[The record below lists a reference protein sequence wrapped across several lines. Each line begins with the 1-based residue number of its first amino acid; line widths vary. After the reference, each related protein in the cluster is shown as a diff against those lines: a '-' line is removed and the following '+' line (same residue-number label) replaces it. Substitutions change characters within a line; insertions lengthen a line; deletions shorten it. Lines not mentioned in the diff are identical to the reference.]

1 MWRQFLTAT
10 VLISWMGACPLVA
23 HAQSPKAAISAPL
36 KTSTDPIRI
45 GFICPFSG
53 SSQDFGGSAR
63 LGAELA
69 VKEINEVGG
78 YLGRRIELLARDDQA
93 NPDVGRRVAEE
104 LVLKDKVDF
113 TVGFC
118 NTGVALKSLDFFETQ
133 KHLLLIPVATGSVLT
148 AKTPAKDSF
157 VFRLSAR
164 DTLQAALLV
173 EELVERRKVTKI
185 AVLADSTGYGEGG
198 KQDVEKFLA
207 EKGLKPVHVAR
218 FDLQVASLVDEVQ
231 AAKAA
236 GAEALIG
243 YTVGPQFG
251 LLAKARVEARF
262 TGPLLGAWP
271 LSFRSAIDKAGSA
284 IEGAVMTQ
292 TIVQD
297 ISNERRSSFIARL
310 KRHANGQSVGSLMS
324 AAQSYDAV
332 HLMLRVLFQTKG
344 DMSGPALKAALEN
357 LERPY
362 PGVITTHDKPFSS
375 RDHDSFTRN
384 MVWLGVWRKG
394 EIQFYYPED
403 ANRASIIRRKQP

>member
-1 MWRQFLTAT
+1 MLKRMLITA
-10 VLISWMGACPLVA
+10 VVVWVANMGSQQ
-23 HAQSPKAAISAPL
+23 AQAQALKAAISLP
-36 KTSTDPIRI
+36 KKNSTDPIRI

-78 YLGRRIELLARDDQA
+78 YLGRPIELLARDDQA

-118 NTGVALKSLDFFETQ
+118 NTGVALKSLDFFEAQ
-133 KHLLLIPVATGSVLT
+133 QHLLLIPVATGSVLT
-148 AKTPAKDSF
+148 AKTPAADSF

-164 DTLQAALLV
+164 DTLQAAILV
-173 EELVERRKVTKI
+173 EELVEKRKVTKI
-185 AVLADSTGYGEGG
+185 ALLADSTGYGEGG
-198 KQDVEKFLA
+198 TQDVQKFLLD
-207 EKGLKPVHVAR
+207 KGLKPVYGAR
-218 FDLQVASLVDEVQ
+218 FDLKVVSLVDEVR

-251 LLAKARVEARF
+251 LLAKARVEAGF

-297 ISNERRSSFIARL
+297 ISNERRSSFIVRL

-375 RDHDSFTRN
+375 SDHDAFTRN

-403 ANRASIIRRKQP
+403 AKRASIIRRKQP

>member
-1 MWRQFLTAT
+1 MLKRALITAM
-10 VLISWMGACPLVA
+10 VLVA
-23 HAQSPKAAISAPL
+23 SMWSLGAQAQSQKAAISAPL
-36 KTSTDPIRI
+36 QTSTDPIRI

-78 YLGRRIELLARDDQA
+78 YLGRPIELLARDDQA
-93 NPDVGRRVAEE
+93 HPDVGRRVAEE
-104 LVLKDKVDF
+104 LVLKDQVDF

-118 NTGVALKSLDFFETQ
+118 NTGVALKSLDFFEAQ

-164 DTLQAALLV
+164 DTLQADILV
-173 EELVERRKVTKI
+173 EELVDKRKLTKI
-185 AVLADSTGYGEGG
+185 ALLADSTGYGEGG
-198 KQDVEKFLA
+198 TQDVQKFLA
-207 EKGLKPVHVAR
+207 AKGLKPIYVAR
-218 FDLQVASLVDEVQ
+218 FDLKVASLVEEVR

-251 LLAKARVEARF
+251 LLAKARVEAGF
-262 TGPLLGAWP
+262 AGPLLGAWP

-310 KRHANGQSVGSLMS
+310 KRHADGQPVGSLMS

-344 DMSGPALKAALEN
+344 DMAGPALKAALEN

-375 RDHDSFTRN
+375 SDHDAFSRN

-394 EIQFYYPED
+394 EIQFYDPED
-403 ANRASIIRRKQP
+403 AKRASIIRRKQP

>member
-1 MWRQFLTAT
+1 MKMKNLKWISVVAALLALPHAGLQAQPSTPDAVATPSRQ
-10 VLISWMGACPLVA
+10 
-23 HAQSPKAAISAPL
+23 
-36 KTSTDPIRI
+36 PIRI
-45 GFICPFSG
+45 GFTCPFSG
-53 SSQDFGGSAR
+53 TSQDFGNSAR

-78 YLGRRIELLARDDQA
+78 YLGRLVELVARDDKA
-93 NPDVGRRVAEE
+93 TPDESLRLAQE
-104 LVLKDKVDF
+104 LVLKEK
-113 TVGFC
+113 VGFTIGGC
-118 NTGVALKSLDFFETQ
+118 NTGVVLKSLEFFEAQ
-133 KHLLLIPVATGSVLT
+133 KHLLLIPVETGSVLT

-164 DTLQAALLV
+164 DTLQAGILV
-173 EELVERRKVTKI
+173 DELVDKRKLTKI
-185 AVLADSTGYGEGG
+185 ALLADSTGYGEGG
-198 KQDVEKFLA
+198 TQDVQNFLA
-207 EKGLKPVHVAR
+207 EKGLKPVYVAR
-218 FDLQVASLVDEVQ
+218 FDLKVETLVEEVR

-251 LLAKARVEARF
+251 LLAKARVEAGF
-262 TGPLLGAWP
+262 TGPLLGSWP
-271 LSFRSAIDKAGSA
+271 LSFRSALDKAGSA

-310 KRHANGQSVGSLMS
+310 KRHANGQPVGSLMS

-375 RDHDSFTRN
+375 SDHDAFSRN

-403 ANRASIIRRKQP
+403 AKRASIIRRKQP

>member
-1 MWRQFLTAT
+1 MKMKNLKWISVVAALLALPHAGLQAQPSTPDAVATPSRQ
-10 VLISWMGACPLVA
+10 
-23 HAQSPKAAISAPL
+23 
-36 KTSTDPIRI
+36 PIRI
-45 GFICPFSG
+45 GFTCPFSG
-53 SSQDFGGSAR
+53 TSQDFGNSAR

-78 YLGRRIELLARDDQA
+78 YVGRLVELVARDDKA
-93 NPDVGRRVAEE
+93 TPDEGLRLAQE
-104 LVLKDKVDF
+104 LVLKEK
-113 TVGFC
+113 VGFTIGGC
-118 NTGVALKSLDFFETQ
+118 NTGVVLKSLEFFEAQ
-133 KHLLLIPVATGSVLT
+133 KHLLLIPV
-148 AKTPAKDSF
+148 

-164 DTLQAALLV
+164 DTLQASILV
-173 EELVERRKVTKI
+173 EELVEKRKVTKI
-185 AVLADSTGYGEGG
+185 ALLADSTGYGEGG
-198 KQDVEKFLA
+198 TQDVQKFLLD
-207 EKGLKPVHVAR
+207 KGLKPVYVAR
-218 FDLQVASLVDEVQ
+218 FDLKVTSLVDEVR

-251 LLAKARVEARF
+251 LLAKARVEAGF

-297 ISNERRSSFIARL
+297 ISNERRSSFIVRL
-310 KRHANGQSVGSLMS
+310 KRHANGQPVGSLMS

-375 RDHDSFTRN
+375 SDHDAFTRN

-403 ANRASIIRRKQP
+403 AKRASIIRRKTHEK

>member
-1 MWRQFLTAT
+1 MLKR
-10 VLISWMGACPLVA
+10 VLITAVVVWVA
-23 HAQSPKAAISAPL
+23 NMVSQQAQAQALKAAIALP
-36 KTSTDPIRI
+36 KQNSTDPIRI

-78 YLGRRIELLARDDQA
+78 YLGRPIELLARDDQA

-104 LVLKDKVDF
+104 LVLKEKVDF

-118 NTGVALKSLDFFETQ
+118 NTGVALKSLDFFEAQ
-133 KHLLLIPVATGSVLT
+133 QHLLLIPVATGSVLT
-148 AKTPAKDSF
+148 AKTPAADSF

-164 DTLQAALLV
+164 DTLQAAILV
-173 EELVERRKVTKI
+173 EELVDKRKVTKI
-185 AVLADSTGYGEGG
+185 ALLADSTGYGEGG
-198 KQDVEKFLA
+198 TQDVQKFLLD
-207 EKGLKPVHVAR
+207 KGLKPVYVAR
-218 FDLQVASLVDEVQ
+218 FDLKVTSLVDEVR

-251 LLAKARVEARF
+251 LLAKARVEAGF

-297 ISNERRSSFIARL
+297 ISNERRSSFIVRL
-310 KRHANGQSVGSLMS
+310 KRHANGQPVGSLMS

-375 RDHDSFTRN
+375 NDHDAFTRN

-403 ANRASIIRRKQP
+403 AKRASIIRRKQP

>member
-1 MWRQFLTAT
+1 MLKRMLITA
-10 VLISWMGACPLVA
+10 VVVWVANMGSQQ
-23 HAQSPKAAISAPL
+23 AQAQALKAAISLP
-36 KTSTDPIRI
+36 KKNSTDPIRI

-78 YLGRRIELLARDDQA
+78 YLGRPIELLARDDQA

-118 NTGVALKSLDFFETQ
+118 NTGVALKSLDFFEAQ
-133 KHLLLIPVATGSVLT
+133 QHLLLIPVATGSVLT
-148 AKTPAKDSF
+148 AKTPAADSF

-164 DTLQAALLV
+164 DTLQAAILV
-173 EELVERRKVTKI
+173 EELVDKRKVTKI
-185 AVLADSTGYGEGG
+185 ALLADSTGYGEGG
-198 KQDVEKFLA
+198 TQDVQKFLLD
-207 EKGLKPVHVAR
+207 KGLKPVYVAR
-218 FDLQVASLVDEVQ
+218 FDLKVTSLVDEVR

-251 LLAKARVEARF
+251 LLAKARVEAGF

-297 ISNERRSSFIARL
+297 ISNERRSSFIVRL
-310 KRHANGQSVGSLMS
+310 KHHANGQPVGSLMS

-332 HLMLRVLFQTKG
+332 HLLLRVLFQTKG

-375 RDHDSFTRN
+375 SDHDAFTRN

-403 ANRASIIRRKQP
+403 AKRASIIRRKQP